1 MTTEDS
7 ILMLAT
13 VDDANQRLPLVRV
26 IVRDAI
32 ELKTDVLARQDR
44 LLDLRERYPDADGET
59 SPYSEEVLQMEESL
73 EADEI
78 RIDELA
84 QELHQVGANLV
95 DPAIGL
101 VEFASTLDSQ
111 PIWLSWMFDEPVVS
125 FWRSDSDSPSDRKP
139 LEPAGQSAG

>member
-7 ILMLAT
+7 ILTLAT

-44 LLDLRERYPDADGET
+44 LLDLRERYPDADGA
-59 SPYSEEVLQMEESL
+59 SSAYSEEVLQMEESL

-78 RIDELA
+78 RIDELGR
-84 QELHQVGANLV
+84 ELQQVGANLV
-95 DPAIGL
+95 DPVAGL
-101 VEFASTLDSQ
+101 VEFASTMDDR
-111 PIWLSWMFDEPVVS
+111 PIWLSWMFDEPTVS
-125 FWRSDSDSPSDRKP
+125 FWRSESDSPTDRKP
-139 LEPAGQSAG
+139 LEPAGQNAG